1 MSRTQSAPMTA
12 STSPLSYGEIVRTWW
27 PLAASW
33 LLMALEGPAV
43 TAIIARLADPEV
55 HLAAYGGLVLPLA
68 FLVEAPIIML
78 LSASTALS
86 KDWAS
91 YQKIRRFMH
100 VLGGGL
106 TVLHFLVAFTPLY
119 DVFATG
125 LMGVPPEI
133 LEPGRIG
140 LQIVLPWTWSIAY
153 RRFNQGVLIRA
164 GHSLAVGLGTL
175 IRLAVDGAVLA
186 IGYFLGSVP
195 GIVVASAAIVAG
207 VAAEAV
213 YAGIRVRPVLR
224 DAIRPAAAV
233 EPALTLRTFLR
244 FYVPLSLTS
253 LINLISRP
261 IVSGSL
267 SRMPQAIDS
276 LAAWS
281 VVTSLVFLVRSFGVG
296 YNETVIALIDR
307 PESLRKLRRFS
318 FVLAGATTLLLLLF
332 AATPLAGF
340 WFGRM
345 TGLSASLALL
355 ARQSVWLALI
365 LPALSV
371 TQSLSQGILLHSKKT
386 RALTEAV
393 VLFLIVDVGLL
404 AIGVAWG
411 KATGLFVGVAAL
423 SIGEALRN
431 VWLNLRSRP
440 ARKALLAAETA
451 APS

>member
-1 MSRTQSAPMTA
+1 MSRTQAA
-12 STSPLSYGEIVRTWW
+12 STTPTTSPLSYWEIVRTWW

-195 GIVVASAAIVAG
+195 GIVVASAAIVTG
-207 VAAEAV
+207 VVAEAV

-224 DAIRPAAAV
+224 DMIRPAVAV
-233 EPALTLRTFLR
+233 DPALTLRAFLR
-244 FYVPLSLTS
+244 FYIPLSLTS

-267 SRMPQAIDS
+267 SRMPRAIDS
-276 LAAWS
+276 LAVWS

-296 YNETVIALIDR
+296 YNETVISLVDR
-307 PESLRKLRRFS
+307 PEALRKLRRFS

-340 WFGRM
+340 WFGQM
-345 TGLSASLALL
+345 TGLSAPLAEL

-371 TQSLSQGILLHSKKT
+371 TQSLSQGILLHSRRT

-393 VLFLIVDVGLL
+393 ILFLVVDVGLL

-423 SIGEALRN
+423 SLGELLRN

-440 ARKALLAAETA
+440 ARKALLAGESSV
-451 APS
+451 PS

>member
-1 MSRTQSAPMTA
+1 MSRTQAA
-12 STSPLSYGEIVRTWW
+12 STTPTTSPLSYWEIVRTWW

-119 DVFATG
+119 DAFATG

-195 GIVVASAAIVAG
+195 GIVVASAAIVTG
-207 VAAEAV
+207 VVAEAV

-224 DAIRPAAAV
+224 DMIRPAVAV
-233 EPALTLRTFLR
+233 DPALTLRAFLR
-244 FYVPLSLTS
+244 FYIPLSLTS

-267 SRMPQAIDS
+267 SRMPRAIDS
-276 LAAWS
+276 LAVWS

-296 YNETVIALIDR
+296 YNETVISLVDR
-307 PESLRKLRRFS
+307 PEALRKLRRFS

-340 WFGRM
+340 WFGQM
-345 TGLSASLALL
+345 TGLSAPLAEL

-371 TQSLSQGILLHSKKT
+371 TQSLSQGILLHSRRT

-393 VLFLIVDVGLL
+393 ILFLVVDVGLL

-423 SIGEALRN
+423 SLGELLRN

-440 ARKALLAAETA
+440 ARKALLAGESSV
-451 APS
+451 PS